1 MCPIRLITL
10 LILFFPIFGSAAEP
24 APLPLLSPLFGEHMM
39 LQRNQPNH
47 LWGWAAPGTKITVS
61 FAGQEKTAAAGPDGK
76 WLVTLDPLPA
86 SAEPRELFITTG
98 NQKSYRGRPAADS
111 SQIQNQKFHDV
122 LVGDIWLCSG
132 QSNME
137 FELARA
143 RDGAEAVKN
152 STEPAIRLFRV
163 ASQPAYAPVLA
174 PRGEWRRCEPAA
186 FERPGGF
193 SAVAYYFGRKLH
205 AETGVPIGL
214 IQAAVGGSPA
224 ESFMSPEALGRFP
237 EFAPGLAIIDRLKKR
252 GGPVYG
258 SYVMHWYDEFDRGVA
273 GAWQEPG
280 FDDAAWKTVS
290 LHNGFARLGV
300 PDAPAVVWFRRE
312 ITLPDPLPPGKAK
325 LLLGVVERM
334 DTAWLNGHWI
344 GASSW
349 VENPR
354 AYTIPDGV
362 LHPGRN
368 QITLR
373 VLKTVPDGG
382 FRSPAEKLQLTFGDG
397 TAIPLEGEWRAAA
410 SVDARPPHPLPLGYE
425 NWPTMPT
432 VLYFGMVRPLAPL
445 ALTGALWYQGEANT
459 TRARQYRTLLPALIA
474 DWRALFAQP
483 ELPFYIVSLP
493 SFSPRRTQ
501 PGGGDGWAEL
511 REAQALAAQNVP
523 HTGLAVTID
532 VGDADNLH
540 PIDKQPVG
548 ERLALLALRHN
559 YGRDVVCDGPTF
571 ARAEKIPHALRLH
584 FAHTDGGLVVK
595 GERLGEFSLAG
606 ADHVWHWAD
615 AKIDGD
621 TIIVSSPDVPEPV
634 AARYAWQS
642 NPLATLYN
650 GAGLPA
656 VPFRTDD

>member
-1 MCPIRLITL
+1 MRPIRPIALFALLLPLI
-10 LILFFPIFGSAAEP
+10 GSATET
-24 APLPLLSPLFGEHMM
+24 APLPLLGPLFGDHMM
-39 LQRNQPNH
+39 LQRNQPNR
-47 LWGWAAPGTKITVS
+47 LWGWAAPGTEITVS
-61 FAGQEKTAAAGPDGK
+61 FAGQEKTATTNADGK
-76 WLVTLDPLPA
+76 WLVTLDSLTA
-86 SAEPRELFITTG
+86 SAEPRNLIV
-98 NQKSYRGRPAADS
+98 SADNRES
-111 SQIQNQKFHDV
+111 KIRNQKFTDV
-122 LVGDIWLCSG
+122 LVGDLWLCSG

-137 FELARA
+137 FDLARA
-143 RDGAEAVKN
+143 RDGVEAVKN
-152 STEPAIRLFRV
+152 STQPAIRLFR
-163 ASQPAYAPVLA
+163 ASSQPAYAPALA

-186 FERPGGF
+186 FAQPGGF
-193 SAVAYYFGRKLH
+193 SAVAYYFARKLH

-214 IQAAVGGSPA
+214 IQAAVGGTPA

-237 EFAPGLAIIDRLKKR
+237 EFAPGLALIERLKQR

-258 SYVMHWYDEFDRGVA
+258 SYVMHWYDEFDRGVT

-280 FDDAAWKTVS
+280 FDDTAWKPVS
-290 LHNGFARLGV
+290 LHDGFAKLGV

-312 ITLPDPLPPGKAK
+312 LTLPDPLPPGKAK

-354 AYTIPDGV
+354 AYAIPDGV
-362 LHPGRN
+362 LHAGHN
-368 QITLR
+368 QIAIR
-373 VLKTVPDGG
+373 VLKTEPNGG
-382 FRSPAEKLQLTFGDG
+382 FRTPAEKLQLALGDG
-397 TAIPLEGEWRAAA
+397 TAIPLEGEWRATV

-483 ELPFYIVSLP
+483 DLPFYLVSLP

-501 PGGGDGWAEL
+501 PGGSDGWAEL
-511 REAQALAAQNVP
+511 REAQALTARTVP
-523 HTGLAVTID
+523 HTGLAVTLD

-540 PIDKQPVG
+540 PTNKQPVG
-548 ERLALLALRHN
+548 ERLALLALRHT
-559 YGRDVVCDGPTF
+559 YGHDVVCDGPTF

-584 FAHTDGGLVVK
+584 FTHTDGGLVVK
-595 GERLGEFSLAG
+595 GDRLGEFSIAG
-606 ADHVWHWAD
+606 TDRIWHWAE
-615 AKIDGD
+615 AKIGGD
-621 TIIVSSPDVPEPV
+621 TVIVSSPDVPEPV

-642 NPLATLYN
+642 NPLATLFN
-650 GAGLPA
+650 GAALPA
-656 VPFRTDD
+656 APFRTDDW